1 MAEDGRLTLIAS
13 IAASY
18 LRRNSVGIDQIGAVV
33 ASVTHA
39 LDQAS
44 KDVVG
49 TANGDG
55 QPSSVSAPILVE
67 TKLTPA
73 VPIKKSVQPEFI
85 VCLEDGVHARTLKR
99 HLQSAH
105 GLTPQ
110 QYREKWKLPKDYPIV
125 APAYSEQRSKMA
137 KALGLGHKAGT
148 SKAAG
153 TKGRPRKA
161 R

>member
-1 MAEDGRLTLIAS
+1 MADGDKLTLIAS
-13 IAASY
+13 ITASY
-18 LRRNSVGIDQIGAVV
+18 LRRNSVSIEQIGAVV
-33 ASVTHA
+33 SSVTHA
-39 LDQAS
+39 LEQAS
-44 KDVVG
+44 NDVAG
-49 TANGDG
+49 ATNGSS
-55 QPSSVSAPILVE
+55 QPASVAEPLLVE

-73 VPIKKSVQPEFI
+73 VSIKKSIQPEFI

-137 KALGLGHKAGT
+137 KALGLGRKGGTTKANT
-148 SKAAG
+148 SKRRS
-153 TKGRPRKA
+153 RPA
-161 R
+161 S